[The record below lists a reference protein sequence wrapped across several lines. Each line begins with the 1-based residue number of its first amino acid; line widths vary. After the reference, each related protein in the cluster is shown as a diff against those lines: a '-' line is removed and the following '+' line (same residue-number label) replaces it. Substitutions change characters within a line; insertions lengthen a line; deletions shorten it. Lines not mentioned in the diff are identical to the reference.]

1 MQVLFHIC
9 RETIV
14 IMRPEKIIIAG
25 CWTSRFIGSKADRA
39 PHSGLIS
46 VRISDLAA
54 ATIVVASAAPSAR
67 QMKYRRHKTGATLIR
82 PTSYCGERPTYAPD
96 FGI

>member
-25 CWTSRFIGSKADRA
+25 CWTSRFIGSKAERRA
-39 PHSGLIS
+39 FRPHIRENLRSC
-46 VRISDLAA
+46 
-54 ATIVVASAAPSAR
+54 
-67 QMKYRRHKTGATLIR
+67 RRHHRRCVRRPQR
-82 PTSYCGERPTYAPD
+82 PTNEIPPP
-96 FGI
+96 